1 MSPGTLP
8 SITADGGDGFLIKLT
23 PTGTPTWAI
32 VTVTGTGNQAFY
44 KTIVLP
50 DGSFYAMV
58 SSGSKDRI

>member
-1 MSPGTLP
+1 MSPGILP
-8 SITADGGDGFLIKLT
+8 SITADGQDGFLIKLT

-32 VTVTGTGNQAFY
+32 ITVTGTNSQAFW
-44 KTIVLP
+44 KTTVLP